1 MFLTTNC
8 WKVAFQRWV
17 LPLLAIILL
26 SPWAIAPAYATS
38 LYELP
43 ALTETTPI
51 ILDQAEVLSR
61 ITEGT
66 LTIQLSDLAAQTG
79 KEVRVVTV
87 RRLDYDE
94 TIASFTDKL
103 FERWFPTPEDQAN
116 QVLLT
121 IDSAN
126 NNIGIRTGPQIKSV
140 MSDEI
145 ATSVAQE
152 TVLIP
157 LKQGDRYNQAVL
169 NAGDRLVAVLSGEA
183 DPGPPKVVDT
193 IQVEG
198 NFATP
203 EETKNSN
210 AIPWVIGLLIAAT
223 VIPMATYYLYV
234 K

>member
-1 MFLTTNC
+1 MFLTINC

-26 SPWAIAPAYATS
+26 FPWAISPAYATS

-66 LTIQLSDLAAQTG
+66 LTTQLADLATKTG

-103 FERWFPTPEDQAN
+103 FARWFPTPEDQAN

-126 NNIGIRTGPQIKSV
+126 NNIGIRTGSQIKSV

-183 DPGPPKVVDT
+183 DPGPPKVVDN